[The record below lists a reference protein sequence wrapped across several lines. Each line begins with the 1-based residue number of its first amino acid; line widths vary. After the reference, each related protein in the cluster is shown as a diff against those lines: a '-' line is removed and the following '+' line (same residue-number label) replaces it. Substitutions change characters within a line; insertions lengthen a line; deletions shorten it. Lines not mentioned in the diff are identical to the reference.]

1 MPRADRPLCALLC
14 RTPDPDSLTSTP
26 KKAAV
31 GGKSGRVIHLTAFG
45 GTMPGAVPAMPLEP
59 HVTELR

>member
-1 MPRADRPLCALLC
+1 MVSRGLLR

-31 GGKSGRVIHLTAFG
+31 GGGKSGRVIHLTAFG
-45 GTMPGAVPAMPLEP
+45 GTMHMAGGGLATMPAEP
-59 HVTELR
+59 HVTELHQ